1 MVTINKLNIDELKK
15 YASKIE
21 SMYSDE
27 SAFRV
32 EANELLEFLKA
43 GENDTFL
50 MMSYSGAS
58 VYDLHNEIKY
68 INLPQC
74 FYTSVVILIG
84 ADLTLQDML
93 DTQKCLMETVTHF
106 DKCMWVN
113 DNNANDVQIHL
124 LMNVFTDMF
133 LKGDAINVML
143 EIIFDALNLSDE
155 KNFIKSVLNAKK
167 EISKN
172 VLKINVQGTRNRF
185 LLSMKK
191 QSVEEK
197 IFEYTG
203 KRMVIKIVQEN
214 TV

>member
-1 MVTINKLNIDELKK
+1 
-15 YASKIE
+15 
-21 SMYSDE
+21 
-27 SAFRV
+27 
-32 EANELLEFLKA
+32 
-43 GENDTFL
+43 
-50 MMSYSGAS
+50 
-58 VYDLHNEIKY
+58 
-68 INLPQC
+68 
-74 FYTSVVILIG
+74 
-84 ADLTLQDML
+84 
-93 DTQKCLMETVTHF
+93 
-106 DKCMWVN
+106 
-113 DNNANDVQIHL
+113 
-124 LMNVFTDMF
+124 MNVFTDMF

-214 TV
+214 TI